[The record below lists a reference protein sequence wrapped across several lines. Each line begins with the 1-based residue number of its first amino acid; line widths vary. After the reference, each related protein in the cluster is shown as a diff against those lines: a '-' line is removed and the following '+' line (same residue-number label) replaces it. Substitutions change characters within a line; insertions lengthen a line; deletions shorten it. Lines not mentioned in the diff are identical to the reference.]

1 MSLVSALRSRIEL
14 WAQAAGLFAT
24 AWLVWSTSVP
34 PFWRQFGYIAVLTF
48 RIALAL
54 EIAVCALAWGAV
66 IGLALNLMLW
76 SLNRAPLPA
85 MSRTFAIA
93 VWFAP
98 ATILILPF
106 SPIGLT
112 AGLALAVSAARIICA
127 PSFMTESDAGIGAVS
142 RDFVPAFVI
151 SAAFQ
156 TAIVSFLMS
165 HVALAAGLLTVSAAL
180 VTSLAIGVG
189 AWREDQPPN
198 LPRTVMGLVLT
209 VLLASML
216 VQFTG
221 GAGSGS
227 GWGWG
232 FGSGTGWGFAFH
244 SSPGSSTGE
253 TATTRQPASNPDTV
267 DRSSK
272 QADRPGMPPESAT
285 SVPGDYPGVI
295 LWPEIKPV
303 TTLIAPPTAGG
314 SFSASTSH
322 PLTIPFGGEY
332 WMFRWPYS
340 RPPKDSYFKR
350 GTPLALYFKTTD
362 RAPLMMEAR
371 HKLVQPIGAR
381 CCSRIQLAI
390 LNADPS
396 PGTITLELV
405 LIDREAP
412 AAAALSL
419 GRAPVTSVPDLKT
432 DRTAPVPETVDFPFP
447 PSPRLEQFDE
457 IKVIFH
463 RSPNSADKS
472 ARISIT
478 RFVLLPLG

>member
-1 MSLVSALRSRIEL
+1 
-14 WAQAAGLFAT
+14 
-24 AWLVWSTSVP
+24 
-34 PFWRQFGYIAVLTF
+34 
-48 RIALAL
+48 
-54 EIAVCALAWGAV
+54 
-66 IGLALNLMLW
+66 
-76 SLNRAPLPA
+76 
-85 MSRTFAIA
+85 
-93 VWFAP
+93 
-98 ATILILPF
+98 
-106 SPIGLT
+106 
-112 AGLALAVSAARIICA
+112 
-127 PSFMTESDAGIGAVS
+127 
-142 RDFVPAFVI
+142 
-151 SAAFQ
+151 
-156 TAIVSFLMS
+156 
-165 HVALAAGLLTVSAAL
+165 
-180 VTSLAIGVG
+180 
-189 AWREDQPPN
+189 
-198 LPRTVMGLVLT
+198 MGLVLT

-216 VQFTG
+216 VQITG
-221 GAGSGS
+221 GAGWS
-227 GWGWG
+227 WGWG
-232 FGSGTGWGFAFH
+232 FGSGTG
-244 SSPGSSTGE
+244 E
-253 TATTRQPASNPDTV
+253 TTTTHRPASNPDAV
-267 DRSSK
+267 DISSK
-272 QADRPGMPPESAT
+272 QEGRPEMPPDTAAG
-285 SVPGDYPGVI
+285 VPGDYAGVI

-303 TTLIAPPTAGG
+303 TTLIAPPAARGG
-314 SFSASTSH
+314 FSASTSH

-350 GTPLALYFKTTD
+350 GTPVALYFKTTD

-457 IKVIFH
+457 IKVIFQ
-463 RSPNSADKS
+463 RTRNSADKR
-472 ARISIT
+472 ARISIM